1 MNRVRNIIFF
11 VLLALTSCINRSR
24 GKAIIESNKEQ
35 DLIIQERMINDIKI
49 SVQYMP
55 AELKLL
61 KHQQSGS
68 VISHQDS
75 VDILSFSDFKVI
87 IQKKFWKPEK
97 ATIEYMSFKIGSDFV
112 LIDSNNDT
120 IKTSICERMVNGSSD
135 THELLMSFE
144 TGAAYDARQEG
155 FKLVYLD
162 KLLGTGALYFNIPG
176 SAIKNLQDIN

>member
-1 MNRVRNIIFF
+1 
-11 VLLALTSCINRSR
+11 
-24 GKAIIESNKEQ
+24 
-35 DLIIQERMINDIKI
+35 
-49 SVQYMP
+49 MP

-68 VISHQDS
+68 VISHEDS

-87 IQKKFWKPEK
+87 IQKNFWKPEK

-176 SAIKNLQDIN
+176 SAIKNLRDIN